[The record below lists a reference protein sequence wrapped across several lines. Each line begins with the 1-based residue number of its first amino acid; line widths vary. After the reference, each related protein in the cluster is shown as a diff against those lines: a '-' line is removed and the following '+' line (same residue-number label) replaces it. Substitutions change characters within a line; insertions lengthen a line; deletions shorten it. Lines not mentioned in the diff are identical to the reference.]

1 MLCLLSY
8 ALLIFHFTH
17 FFPSSSTFQVPKRS
31 LPSYQN
37 SLTRP
42 PTSLCL
48 LFLGRIGKERD
59 GTGSCAQITVFP
71 RAPLHIHTWIS
82 LLITEWQQVFPK
94 CSFTW
99 NHKTWVGPQLYYS
112 SLWKV
117 REGSQLLIFFF
128 PPKIIANPEIDI
140 GDQRSGI
147 KTAELWLI
155 KVILENKALAL
166 WPYWPPNT
174 CAFKSSDYLT
184 PFPTVLETPTHWI
197 YHIVKDKLDCYFME
211 TWWRAQ
217 QRLSL
222 CVWWPLP
229 SSAVREGGQPLSSG
243 SPCSEYGH
251 RNSGHYI
258 PPDVFHHPAVWPWPS
273 FLTSL
278 RFCFLRL
285 SWK

>member
-184 PFPTVLETPTHWI
+184 PFPTVLETADPLNLSHRKRQTWLLLHGDM
-197 YHIVKDKLDCYFME
+197 VESPAEAEPVCLVASPKLC
-211 TWWRAQ
+211 
-217 QRLSL
+217 S
-222 CVWWPLP
+222 
-229 SSAVREGGQPLSSG
+229 EGG
-243 SPCSEYGH
+243 
-251 RNSGHYI
+251 R
-258 PPDVFHHPAVWPWPS
+258 PA
-273 FLTSL
+273 FI
-278 RFCFLRL
+278 
-285 SWK
+285 